1 MQKVGDDAMS
11 INVGDIS
18 GCLEV
23 ISDCGDTIADIKEI
37 SREIAE
43 KEWNEFSEWK
53 KWDYSGDFKSYYHL
67 NKTEAELYDNKA
79 AMPESFIDKYVKK
92 GEYGYELNMIPKFLY
107 HKKKPGTWYELKE
120 AFRKNKLYRVKC
132 RICNRTFLMDERS
145 FNCVKWRSC
154 IGAECLKNTI
164 SEQTIDYSKSEYAWD
179 ANSTA
184 LQVLDKQLEKVEDL
198 SNPLTYYGRPNRN
211 DFLEI
216 AYISDIHL
224 MHHLKYYGN
233 NENRMIKDIVSKLYG
248 TMVGAGIIVF
258 VGDTSSD
265 TRLTM
270 KFYNAFMK
278 RYDYRKFLKFKSR
291 IMSMKLKKRTLQKMD
306 DSRLQNNLDK
316 LNSRINHDMEK
327 LSQYFDFSRLERY
340 HDIYYKDTDY
350 ESTFEYYKKVKSYKN
365 LMLSEEVE
373 EMIFAMAK
381 LYSYKQKCEAR
392 LESYQNTFQSLSMD
406 IQLFEE
412 SYGKPIE
419 EINMTDYQE
428 HTLLSALKDVYVVL
442 GNHEYI
448 DFENV
453 ASCVSY
459 YQSELS
465 KIGIKLLHNNC
476 YVYEKFMIYGGTGF
490 AKYDEKWNADTV
502 PCCQNFSR
510 EDEKRETELFE
521 KGYKKALTRA
531 KEKNLC
537 FLSVSHYPISACLNN
552 KYDKEAIYFTG
563 HNHQNKYVK
572 NAEKVL
578 YADNQIGYK
587 DNNIVFRIA
596 TTGFELNPYANM
608 QDGLYVTTIEDYLQF
623 YRYIGEDIGKGN
635 LLYQRCQNGKANL
648 YVIKRKGY
656 YGFFIMNPKGAS
668 KGISIVNG
676 GVTKKLT
683 NSADMSWIC
692 ENFDVVLS
700 KYLQILTPLRNAQEQ
715 LSKELK
721 ELGLSGEIHGCIVD
735 IDFYHHIMLNPSDGS
750 MTFYYSSE
758 FGLVKSLDSFEDAI
772 ESMERRILPKLENTK
787 DVWEQTHFP
796 LCLLSIKMLEEEKIR
811 IERAKKKYFENMKDK
826 NCLLSVTSN
835 SYLIES
841 ENTDIVEVSERE
853 EQIVSRTDGMYGVS
867 RKVNPLQRLFSG
879 HVLRDFDL
887 RLTETKQ
894 ESYRTYSYEN
904 RIFVYDGVVYK
915 IIKDDGS
922 EMILAEEVQE
932 TEEMFD
938 SENDDYTITLTG
950 KTKRFALSALK
961 SKISNKNAYDTYWI
975 TTKVEANGIMESEES
990 TPCLFTKYKNKRVC
1004 DDTCKF
1010 YDTCS
1015 RRLGK
1020 RNVI

>member
-1 MQKVGDDAMS
+1 MS

-23 ISDCGDTIADIKEI
+23 ISDCSDTIADIKEI

-43 KEWNEFSEWK
+43 KEWNKFSEWR

-67 NKTEAELYDNKA
+67 NKTEAEVYDNKA

-92 GEYGYELNMIPKFLY
+92 GEYGYELNMIPQFLY
-107 HKKKPGTWYELKE
+107 HKKKPDTWYELKE

-132 RICNRTFLMDERS
+132 SICNRTFLMDERS

-154 IGAECLKNTI
+154 IGTECLEKTI
-164 SEQTIDYSKSEYAWD
+164 REVSIDYSKSEYVWD
-179 ANSTA
+179 ASFTA
-184 LQVLDKQLEKVEDL
+184 LQVLDRQLAKVEKL
-198 SNPLTYYGRPNRN
+198 SNPLTYYGQPNREGS
-211 DFLEI
+211 LEI

-224 MHHLKYYGN
+224 MHHLKYYDE
-233 NENRMIKDIVSKLYG
+233 NENRMIKDIVSKLYRTIG
-248 TMVGAGIIVF
+248 RATIIVF
-258 VGDTSSD
+258 GGDTSSD

-278 RYDYRKFLKFKSR
+278 RYDYEMFLEFKSCV
-291 IMSMKLKKRTLQKMD
+291 MSMKQEKRRLQKMD
-306 DSRLQNNLDK
+306 DSRLQNKLDK

-340 HDIYYKDTDY
+340 HAVYYSDMDY
-350 ESTFEYYKKVKSYKN
+350 EYTFECYKKVKSYKS
-365 LMLSEEVE
+365 LMLSEKVE

-381 LYSYKQKCEAR
+381 LYSYKQKCEAK
-392 LESYQNTFQSLSMD
+392 LESYQNTFECLSMD
-406 IQLFEE
+406 IQSFEE
-412 SYGKPIE
+412 LYGMPIE
-419 EINMTDYQE
+419 EIDMTAYRE
-428 HTLLSALKDVYVVL
+428 HTLLSAIKDVYVVL

-448 DFENV
+448 DFEDV

-459 YQSELS
+459 YQYELS
-465 KIGIKLLHNNC
+465 KIGINLLHNSG
-476 YVYEKFMIYGGTGF
+476 YAYEKFVIYGGTGF
-490 AKYDEKWNADTV
+490 AKHDEKWNADTV
-502 PCCQNFSR
+502 VCCPNFSR

-521 KGYKKALTRA
+521 KGYKKALARA
-531 KEKNLC
+531 KENNLC
-537 FLSVSHYPISACLNN
+537 FLSVSHYPISACLDN

-563 HNHQNKYVK
+563 HNHQNRYVK
-572 NAEKVL
+572 NAERVV
-578 YADNQIGYK
+578 YSDNQIGYK
-587 DNNIVFRIA
+587 DTNIVFRIA
-596 TTGFELNPYANM
+596 TTGFDVNPYDDM
-608 QDGLYVTTIEDYLQF
+608 QDGLYVTTIKDYLQF

-635 LLYQRCQNGKANL
+635 VLYQRCQNGKANL

-683 NSADMSWIC
+683 NSTDMSWIC
-692 ENFDVVLS
+692 ENFDVVLC

-750 MTFYYSSE
+750 MTFYYSYE
-758 FGLVKSLDSFEDAI
+758 FGMVLNLDSFEDVI
-772 ESMERRILPKLENTK
+772 ESIEIHNSI
-787 DVWEQTHFP
+787 WFP
-796 LCLLSIKMLEEEKIR
+796 VDCASVR
-811 IERAKKKYFENMKDK
+811 KKYIEKSKDK
-826 NCLLSVTSN
+826 NFLLSVTSN

-841 ENTDIVEVSERE
+841 ENTDIAEVSERE

-904 RIFVYDGVVYK
+904 RIFVYDGVIYK

-938 SENDDYTITLTG
+938 SDNDDYTITLTG

-961 SKISNKNAYDTYWI
+961 AKISNKNAYDTYWI
-975 TTKVEANGIMESEES
+975 S
-990 TPCLFTKYKNKRVC
+990 T
-1004 DDTCKF
+1004 
-1010 YDTCS
+1010 
-1015 RRLGK
+1015 
-1020 RNVI
+1020 